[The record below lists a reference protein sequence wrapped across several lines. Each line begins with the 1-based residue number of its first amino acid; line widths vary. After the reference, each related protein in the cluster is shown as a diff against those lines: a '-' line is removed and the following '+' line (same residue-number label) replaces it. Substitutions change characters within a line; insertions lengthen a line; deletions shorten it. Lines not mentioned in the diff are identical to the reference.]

1 MGNEQDQLARIEE
14 ETATARNKELKSMAV
29 GDLKSLLQSNGL
41 ETDKMKKEDMI
52 KAMLTHE
59 ADARKIARAHEAKI
73 RGVIVS
79 KKNELDGLSISD
91 LSNTCIAMGIQGAKK
106 KEDRVRMILEAW
118 QKDDGVEK
126 ALAQIAREER
136 LQVLQEMEINDL
148 RTLCEANG
156 IDPCV
161 KEVMADRVAK
171 AEKLAGKFVR
181 PSLEKKEEKIEQSKG
196 GDLVDT
202 LLANESSRKAAQKKQ
217 IEQGEAIKAKM
228 TELKA
233 KSVEEL
239 KKILRKSGAEIEGK
253 KEELVDAVY
262 AIFKQE
268 EAANSRKAEIKAMS
282 ISDLKALVSERALE
296 CGSSKEKMIAAVLE
310 HEAKCRED
318 AKAFDKK
325 ADEVIVQKREE
336 LDSKTAT
343 ELKELCSAKGL
354 AVGGGKE
361 DKIARLLEQTRA
373 DGEVDAA
380 ISALMFGQRKDEL
393 RSMERQDLLTLC
405 AKAGADPCVKEVM
418 IERIMSFE
426 DENGIVEPPTKKSR
440 KAQKL

>member
-1 MGNEQDQLARIEE
+1 MGNEQDKLARIEE

-29 GDLKSLLQSNGL
+29 GDVKSLLHSNGL

-52 KAMLTHE
+52 KAVLTHE

-148 RTLCEANG
+148 RKLCEANG

-161 KEVMADRVAK
+161 KEVVADRVAK

-202 LLANESSRKAAQKKQ
+202 LLANESSRKAAQKKLT
-217 IEQGEAIKAKM
+217 EQGEALKAKM
-228 TELKA
+228 AELKA

-239 KKILRKSGAEIEGK
+239 KKILRKSGAEVEGK
-253 KEELVDAVY
+253 KEELVGAAY
-262 AIFKQE
+262 AIIKQE
-268 EAANSRKAEIKAMS
+268 EEANSRKAEIKAMS
-282 ISDLKALVSERALE
+282 ISDLKALVSERALA
-296 CGSSKEKMIAAVLE
+296 CGTSKENMITAVLE

-325 ADEVIVQKREE
+325 ADEVIVQKQRS
-336 LDSKTAT
+336 LTA
-343 ELKELCSAKGL
+343 
-354 AVGGGKE
+354 
-361 DKIARLLEQTRA
+361 
-373 DGEVDAA
+373 
-380 ISALMFGQRKDEL
+380 
-393 RSMERQDLLTLC
+393 
-405 AKAGADPCVKEVM
+405 
-418 IERIMSFE
+418 
-426 DENGIVEPPTKKSR
+426 
-440 KAQKL
+440 